1 MEPKAVETVD
11 YPPSEE
17 TLVKEAKSILN
28 EREREPEQRR
38 KAGRPK
44 KGEIVA
50 KKTKNKGVLGRPKG
64 DTAIINEYKARML
77 NSPKSA
83 KVLEAI
89 YDAALD
95 DQHKNQAAAWKLIV
109 DRIVPVSAFEA
120 TKSAGGTP
128 QISINISGLQGP
140 TVDMV
145 EDVTDVEVKDY
156 SSEEDNG

>member
-1 MEPKAVETVD
+1 MEQEVTK
-11 YPPSEE
+11 
-17 TLVKEAKSILN
+17 
-28 EREREPEQRR
+28 R

-64 DTAIINEYKARML
+64 DTAIINEYKIRML

-89 YDAALD
+89 YDAALND
-95 DQHKNQAAAWKLIV
+95 EHKNQAAAWKLIV

-120 TKSAGGTP
+120 TKQGGGTP
-128 QISINISGLQGP
+128 QISINISGLTSP
-140 TVDMV
+140 TVDAV
-145 EDVTDVEVKDY
+145 EQVYDIEDVDILDT
-156 SSEEDNG
+156 DNG

>member
-1 MEPKAVETVD
+1 MSRLRVNMDQSVEDQPT
-11 YPPSEE
+11 
-17 TLVKEAKSILN
+17 K
-28 EREREPEQRR
+28 R

-50 KKTKNKGVLGRPKG
+50 KKQKNKGVLGRPKG

-89 YDAALD
+89 YDAALND
-95 DQHKNQAAAWKLIV
+95 DHKNQAAAWKLIV

-120 TKSAGGTP
+120 TKSGGGTP
-128 QISINISGLQGP
+128 QISINISSLGSPEIIQEEILDK
-140 TVDMV
+140 VSV
-145 EDVTDVEVKDY
+145 SDVEYKDI
-156 SSEEDNG
+156 SNEED